1 MSQLDFQIRQAQE
14 SDSAELARL
23 NWDFSSEEE
32 RVLEHSFEMYAAS
45 FDQFLLSALSSGNW
59 AIWVAEYEKRLVF
72 MAYVQIIHKVRRP
85 GRSGSRQ
92 YGYVTNVFT
101 EAPLRSQGIG
111 TAVFERIIGWA
122 KLQQLEFLILWPS
135 EASVQFYQR
144 SGFMLS
150 PDALELQLTED

>member
-1 MSQLDFQIRQAQE
+1 MSQIVFQVRQAQE
-14 SDSAELARL
+14 SDSAKLARL
-23 NWDFSSEEE
+23 NWDFSSEEQ
-32 RVLEHSFEMYAAS
+32 RANEHSFEMYATS
-45 FDQFLLSALSSGNW
+45 FDQFLQSALQSGNW
-59 AIWVAEYEKRLVF
+59 VIWVAEFEKRLVF

-85 GRSGSRQ
+85 GRSGSRR

-111 TAVFERIIGWA
+111 TAVFERIIDWA

-135 EASVQFYQR
+135 EASIQFYQR